1 MAFSDL
7 LCHMAR
13 SPALAFTVLLTL
25 AVLVVN
31 GWTDAPNAIAGV
43 VVSGALPF
51 PAAAVLAALCNCAGV
66 LSVTAAAPVAR
77 TVYSMAR
84 FGGTPRQALCALCA
98 AMTAV
103 VLWAVAAWALGIPTS
118 ESHALAAGL
127 SGAAVAQAGE
137 LSCIRWW
144 AWGRVLGGLVL
155 SILLAFW
162 AGRAVQRRLSRLNA
176 DPHALRLA

>member
-13 SPALAFTVLLTL
+13 SPALAVTVLLTL

-51 PAAAVLAALCNCAGV
+51 PAAAALAALCNCAGV

-84 FGGTPRQALCALCA
+84 FGGTPRQA
-98 AMTAV
+98 
-103 VLWAVAAWALGIPTS
+103 
-118 ESHALAAGL
+118 
-127 SGAAVAQAGE
+127 
-137 LSCIRWW
+137 
-144 AWGRVLGGLVL
+144 
-155 SILLAFW
+155 
-162 AGRAVQRRLSRLNA
+162 
-176 DPHALRLA
+176 